1 MRGSGPG
8 IHCRHGSAPL
18 AGLSRAASAG
28 ACGVF
33 HCSADDPWQMGILVG
48 TRAIAGGVWYWRY
61 MQRDAMSGVTGY
73 RSDVMSGLLALLD
86 DVAGIAKVAAASV
99 DDIGAA
105 AAKAGSKTAGVLI
118 DDAAVTPKYLQGF
131 EPARELPI
139 IWRIARGSLI
149 NKLVIL
155 LPAALL
161 MSSFFPWM
169 IPPLLILGGSYLCFE
184 GAEKIAHVVLPHD
197 AQSGGPDGSHSI
209 KDPLHLEEEKIK
221 GAIKTDFILSAEV
234 MTIALSVIDAG
245 NVWMQ
250 GMTLALVGVMVTLG
264 GLRRGRG
271 DREDGRCGPVAQQGG
286 QFRGN
291 PVGGARDRDVHAV
304 ASQRADRG
312 GHGGDALGRRIDHRA
327 FRGTDG
333 MACARGYDLP
343 DRLRHERR
351 GVPFLNWAITAAI
364 DFVLGL
370 IWGLIL
376 IPFGIKVV
384 APVWTAVM
392 PKGL

>member
-1 MRGSGPG
+1 
-8 IHCRHGSAPL
+8 
-18 AGLSRAASAG
+18 
-28 ACGVF
+28 
-33 HCSADDPWQMGILVG
+33 
-48 TRAIAGGVWYWRY
+48 
-61 MQRDAMSGVTGY
+61 
-73 RSDVMSGLLALLD
+73 MSGLLALLD
-86 DVAGIAKVAAASV
+86 DVAAIAKVAAASV

-118 DDAAVTPKYLQGF
+118 DDAAVTPKYLHGF

-149 NKLVIL
+149 NKLAIL

-197 AQSGGPDGSHSI
+197 AHSGGPDGSHSV

-250 GMTLALVGVMVTLG
+250 GMTLALVGVMVTLAVYG
-264 GLRRGRG
+264 AVAVIVKMDDVGLWLSKAGNFAATRSMGRG
-271 DREDGRCGPVAQQGG
+271 IVMFMPWLLKGLTVVGTAAMLWVGGSIIVHSVAQMGW
-286 QFRGN
+286 
-291 PVGGARDRDVHAV
+291 
-304 ASQRADRG
+304 
-312 GHGGDALGRRIDHRA
+312 HGPEDTIYQIAAATSG
-327 FRGTDG
+327 
-333 MACARGYDLP
+333 
-343 DRLRHERR
+343 
-351 GVPFLNWAITAAI
+351 GVPFLNWAITAGI

-376 IPFGIKVV
+376 IPFGVKVV
-384 APVWTAVM
+384 APVWVAVM